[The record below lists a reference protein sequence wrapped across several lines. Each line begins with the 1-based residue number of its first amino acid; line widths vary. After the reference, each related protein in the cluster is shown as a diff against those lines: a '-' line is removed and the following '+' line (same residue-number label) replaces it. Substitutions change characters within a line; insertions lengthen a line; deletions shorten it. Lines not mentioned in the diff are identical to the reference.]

1 MEYIHIHIL
10 RFFIFLIKNFP
21 FKICLSRE
29 RKITSVECVR
39 VVIDRIR
46 EIDAI
51 LTCVVDSRYEDAIR
65 LKIKFHHE
73 FVTFKTF
80 VAHFL
85 FCVNFFIVEI
95 NAFEND

>member
-1 MEYIHIHIL
+1 MEYIHIL
-10 RFFIFLIKNFP
+10 RFFIFLIINFP

-65 LKIKFHHE
+65 LKIKFHHK
-73 FVTFKTF
+73 FVTFRTF
-80 VAHFL
+80 VVHFYFVL
-85 FCVNFFIVEI
+85 FFYRRN
-95 NAFEND
+95 